1 MMNEGVPVKTVC
13 FSKQQQQ
20 PVLLVSVCSL
30 FFVLKCEIEKCMILF
45 ELI

>member
-30 FFVLKCEIEKCMILF
+30 FFCPKMGNRKMYDFI
-45 ELI
+45 

>member
-13 FSKQQQQ
+13 FSKQQRQ